1 MDYLPLREVNYL
13 IGILQ
18 MMNHILTTHHV
29 IKKENNEGRGKI
41 FEMVH
46 DTLELHY
53 EVSTKAANAEGLM
66 GMM

>member
-1 MDYLPLREVNYL
+1 
-13 IGILQ
+13 

-29 IKKENNEGRGKI
+29 LKKANNEGRGKI
-41 FEMVH
+41 FEKVH

-53 EVSTKAANAEGLM
+53 EVGTKEANAEGLM